1 MNNYLSIF
9 DLDGVLIE
17 SREMHYDALNQA
29 LANVDPKF
37 VISKEEHLS
46 SYDGLPTSSKLNLL
60 TENKGLPIDKH
71 QQIWE
76 DKQKATIEIFSELEN
91 DYELMSY
98 FKQLKNHNYRIAV
111 ASNSIRNTVKLVLLK
126 LGLLEFIDYY
136 VSNEDVIRNKPFP
149 EMYWKCMSACN
160 SIPRHTVIFED
171 SHIGRQGAID
181 SGAHLIPIE
190 NRFDLNQEKINK
202 VFNIFENQCV
212 THIPWRSEKMN
223 VLIPMAGAGSRFADA
238 GYTFPKPLI
247 EVNGKPM
254 IQVVVENLNIEANY
268 TFIVQKEHYLKYS
281 LQYLLNLIAPNCNI
295 VQVDQ
300 LTQGAACTTLLAKQF
315 IDNDSPLLIAN
326 SDQFVEWNSN
336 ECLYAFNADGIDG
349 GILTFRNCFGYRTL
363 VETKEYGKIPIGK
376 IVTQKLK
383 CNVLSY
389 NEELKIFEY
398 TKVLD
403 FIRLKGDKLDWK
415 TLITPWG
422 GKTKVTS
429 DHEFLTVDGY
439 KMISNISNNNDKIL
453 TNKLTMNSKQFEV
466 FEGTM
471 LGDSSIPLG
480 RGVVNGGLKFSHCK
494 IQKKWAQTKLDIFKN
509 IGTYHCDYD
518 VKLKSNDKTYNSN
531 ASRVKLIP
539 EFKHQRKRWYVNG
552 KKIVPLD
559 IKLTPI
565 SIATWYMDDGHLM
578 KKQNIARFS
587 TDSYDD
593 KSISILQNKLL
604 EYNIFSYITTH
615 NNYKR
620 ICISSKSSDVF
631 FNLISSYIIPDMSY
645 KVPEKYR
652 NNCSYDEW
660 NNVCEDIKYYENIK
674 LEDVSSYTSD
684 IKYAFCLETKN
695 NNFIVDNLVAHN
707 CHPKWSFAKIG
718 NDGFVSEVAEK
729 KPISDNASVGIY
741 YWSKGSDYVKY
752 AEQMISKGI
761 TTKNEYYV
769 CPVFNEAIEDG
780 KKIRMKEI
788 QKMWG
793 LGTPEDLNYFLEHYS

>member
-17 SREMHYDALNQA
+17 SREMHYNALNQA
-29 LANVDPKF
+29 LENVDPKF

-46 SYDGLPTSSKLNLL
+46 SYDGLPTSSKLSML

-76 DKQKATIEIFSELEN
+76 DKQKATIEIFSDLEN

-160 SIPRHTVIFED
+160 CIPKHTVIFED

-190 NRFDLNQEKINK
+190 NRFDLNQAKINK
-202 VFNIFENQCV
+202 IFDIFENQCV

-300 LTQGAACTTLLAKQF
+300 LTQGAACTTLLASEF

-349 GILTFRNCFGYRTL
+349 GILTF
-363 VETKEYGKIPIGK
+363 K
-376 IVTQKLK
+376 
-383 CNVLSY
+383 
-389 NEELKIFEY
+389 
-398 TKVLD
+398 
-403 FIRLKGDKLDWK
+403 
-415 TLITPWG
+415 
-422 GKTKVTS
+422 
-429 DHEFLTVDGY
+429 
-439 KMISNISNNNDKIL
+439 
-453 TNKLTMNSKQFEV
+453 
-466 FEGTM
+466 
-471 LGDSSIPLG
+471 
-480 RGVVNGGLKFSHCK
+480 
-494 IQKKWAQTKLDIFKN
+494 
-509 IGTYHCDYD
+509 
-518 VKLKSNDKTYNSN
+518 
-531 ASRVKLIP
+531 
-539 EFKHQRKRWYVNG
+539 
-552 KKIVPLD
+552 
-559 IKLTPI
+559 
-565 SIATWYMDDGHLM
+565 
-578 KKQNIARFS
+578 
-587 TDSYDD
+587 
-593 KSISILQNKLL
+593 
-604 EYNIFSYITTH
+604 
-615 NNYKR
+615 
-620 ICISSKSSDVF
+620 
-631 FNLISSYIIPDMSY
+631 
-645 KVPEKYR
+645 
-652 NNCSYDEW
+652 
-660 NNVCEDIKYYENIK
+660 
-674 LEDVSSYTSD
+674 
-684 IKYAFCLETKN
+684 
-695 NNFIVDNLVAHN
+695 N

-718 NDGFVSEVAEK
+718 SDGFVSEVAEK

-741 YWSKGSDYVKY
+741 YWSRGSDYVKY
-752 AEQMISKGI
+752 AQQMISKGI

-769 CPVFNEAIEDG
+769 CPVFNEAIADG

-793 LGTPEDLNYFLEHYS
+793 LGTPEDLDYFLEHYNA